1 MNQQMAYCA
10 QERVLVTVEN
20 AFVLLKNGI
29 FRENSVTV
37 TTETVTN
44 MMGSFAQGMEY
55 VAVATVNAG
64 MDGMEMHVKSGLA
77 QNILN
82 NYMGKDWILIFP
94 MPLEYIN
101 TRETIYNHHGDRSNR
116 LLYVFL
122 FLNA

>member
-1 MNQQMAYCA
+1 MVYNNVFWCISIMITIPLCI
-10 QERVLVTVEN
+10 
-20 AFVLLKNGI
+20 LL
-29 FRENSVTV
+29 
-37 TTETVTN
+37 
-44 MMGSFAQGMEY
+44 QGMEY

-77 QNILN
+77 QNIPN

-94 MPLEYIN
+94 MPLEYTN
-101 TRETIYNHHGDRSNR
+101 ARKTIYNHHEDRSNR